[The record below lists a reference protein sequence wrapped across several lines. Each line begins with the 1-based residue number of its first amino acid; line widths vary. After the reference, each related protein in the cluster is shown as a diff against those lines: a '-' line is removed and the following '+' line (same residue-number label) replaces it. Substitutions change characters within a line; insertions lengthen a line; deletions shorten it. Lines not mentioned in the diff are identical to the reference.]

1 MRTLSSLIG
10 FYALFLAFPFRALPE
25 VIVHDIIAIKG
36 EDVVLTAETR
46 GRFFRQ
52 GGEVVEF
59 FVNGKS
65 LGKSLSGG
73 DGVAFRTFI
82 PLKTSLYRI
91 AVKADQNEGYGLLLS
106 LKKASGIVF
115 VDVEAC
121 LMEELFSGKPK
132 EGSQAAIKDI
142 QRRFPVVFLQTGMLN
157 AKTVKAWLKEHG
169 FIESL
174 LLPWKQG
181 AVFDDVIGKGFRI
194 KAIIGGS
201 DVIESAK
208 GFATS
213 AFSFEEAENARE
225 VKDWQE
231 IRKLLR

>member
-1 MRTLSSLIG
+1 MRTLTSLIW
-10 FYALFLAFPFRALPE
+10 FYALFLTFPSGALPE

-36 EDVVLTAETR
+36 EDVELTAETR

-52 GGEVVEF
+52 AGEVVEF
-59 FVNGKS
+59 SVNGKS

-82 PLKTSLYRI
+82 PMKASLYRI
-91 AVKADQNEGYGLLLS
+91 AVKADQDEGYGLLLS

-115 VDVEAC
+115 VDVEAS

-132 EGSQAAIKDI
+132 QGSQTAIKDI
-142 QRRFPVVFLQTGMLN
+142 QRRFPVVFLRTGMLS

-169 FIESL
+169 FIESP

-181 AVFDDVIGKGFRI
+181 AVFDDITGKGFRI
-194 KAIIGGS
+194 RAIIGGP

-208 GFATS
+208 GYATS

-225 VKDWQE
+225 VKDWE
-231 IRKLLR
+231 KIRKELR